1 MSEKKPIK
9 IIKKD
14 ERVRARKQKPTVK
27 VNTTAQTAREM
38 VQTVTNWV
46 NELQQK
52 RRVETTNAIKLMLP
66 KNPRASE
73 A

>member
-1 MSEKKPIK
+1 MSEKKNIR

-14 ERVRARKQKPTVK
+14 ERVRKTKPAVK
-27 VNTTAQTAREM
+27 ANTTGDTAREM
-38 VQTVTNWV
+38 VKTVTNWV

-52 RRVETTNAIKLMLP
+52 RRAETANAIKSMLP
-66 KNPRASE
+66 KNPRPSE

>member
-1 MSEKKPIK
+1 MSEKKTIK
-9 IIKKD
+9 IIKKN
-14 ERVRARKQKPTVK
+14 ERVRKQKPLPK
-27 VNTTAQTAREM
+27 GNTTAQTAREM

-52 RRVETTNAIKLMLP
+52 RRVETANALKLMLP
-66 KNPRASE
+66 ENPRTSE

>member
-1 MSEKKPIK
+1 MSEKKAIK

-14 ERVRARKQKPTVK
+14 ERVRKQKPVPK
-27 VNTTAQTAREM
+27 VNTTAQTARDM

-52 RRVETTNAIKLMLP
+52 RRVETANAIKLMLP
-66 KNPRASE
+66 ENPHASE

>member
-1 MSEKKPIK
+1 MTSNKPIK
-9 IIKKD
+9 IIKKSQRSST
-14 ERVRARKQKPTVK
+14 ETKAPKKTVARD
-27 VNTTAQTAREM
+27 TAREM

-52 RRVETTNAIKLMLP
+52 RRTETSKALKSLFPDSP
-66 KNPRASE
+66 KPTE

>member
-14 ERVRARKQKPTVK
+14 ERVRKQKPALK
-27 VNTTAQTAREM
+27 GNTAAQTAREM

-46 NELQQK
+46 NEQQQK
-52 RRVETTNAIKLMLP
+52 RLVETANAIKLLLP
-66 KNPRASE
+66 ENPRTSE